1 MNMITEQ
8 ERKIAQTLRS
18 LSDDDPVDLPTNRT
32 QSSARHPFSGKRLL
46 LLAAGAFLITGSIA
60 LFKPD
65 LPAAFLKI
73 LGAPAESP
81 RAQTALQT
89 KLKSM
94 PEGKVNALPSSP
106 PAAGQAQ
113 VTGSGYVIAP
123 DKVTLFAQYASRI
136 TAVLVKPGD
145 HVTIG
150 QALITLDD
158 LDLRLAVQQARASRK
173 AALLAL
179 EAARIASSDTDATF
193 KRNTGLNKRGIVSD
207 TDLQK
212 AKIAALKAANM
223 VEQARVAADKSALDL
238 SEAEAKLGN
247 LTIRAP
253 ISGTVL
259 QITAKKGD
267 RVPDFADAIRS
278 NGLVT
283 IARFDQLVID
293 ADVAEKAVGG
303 LASGQLGEA
312 TLDAFADQPFAVAI
326 QRIAPEVNSAKGT
339 ISLRLVPK
347 DPPAGIRPGMAA
359 RIRISLT
366 KPAPSSNQKQGTQ
379 QP

>member
-1 MNMITEQ
+1 MITEQ
-8 ERKIAQTLRS
+8 ERKIAQTLRA
-18 LSDDDPVDLPTNRT
+18 LSDNAPVDPPTHKT
-32 QSSARHPFSGKRLL
+32 QSSARPLFVSKRVLL
-46 LLAAGAFLITGSIA
+46 LTAGAVLIIASVA
-60 LFKPD
+60 LFTPD
-65 LPAAFLKI
+65 LPAAFYEM
-73 LGAPAESP
+73 LGAPDKTP
-81 RAQTALQT
+81 LTQTAQQT
-89 KLKSM
+89 TPKSIQ
-94 PEGKVNALPSSP
+94 ESKVNALKPMP
-106 PAAGQAQ
+106 PATSPAQ

-123 DKVTLFAQYASRI
+123 DKVTLFAQYAGRI

-145 HVTIG
+145 QVTAG

-158 LDLRLAVQQARASRK
+158 LELRLAVQQAKASRK
-173 AALLAL
+173 AAILAL
-179 EAARIASSDTDATF
+179 EAARIASSDKDATF
-193 KRNTGLNKRGIVSD
+193 KRAIGLNERGFVSD
-207 TDLQK
+207 TDLQQ
-212 AKIAALKAANM
+212 ARVAALEATNK

-238 SEAEAKLGN
+238 QDAEAKLAN

-259 QITAKKGD
+259 QVTAKKGD
-267 RVPDFADAIRS
+267 RVPDFADALRS
-278 NGLVT
+278 GGLVT

-312 TLDAFADQPFAVAI
+312 TLDAFADQPFDVAI

-339 ISLRLVPK
+339 VSLRLVPK

-359 RIRISLT
+359 RIRITLT
-366 KPAPSSNQKQGTQ
+366 KPAPSSNQQQGLQ

>member
-1 MNMITEQ
+1 MITEQ
-8 ERKIAQTLRS
+8 ERKITQTLRA
-18 LSDDDPVDLPTNRT
+18 LSDNDPVDPPTHKT
-32 QSSARHPFSGKRLL
+32 QFPARHSVFSKRSL
-46 LLAAGAFLITGSIA
+46 LLAAGAILIIASVA

-65 LPAAFLKI
+65 LPAAFYEMLASPDKTPLTQAAQQTTPKSI
-73 LGAPAESP
+73 EES
-81 RAQTALQT
+81 
-89 KLKSM
+89 
-94 PEGKVNALPSSP
+94 KVNALQPTPLAASP
-106 PAAGQAQ
+106 AQ

-123 DKVTLFAQYASRI
+123 DKVTLFAQYAGRI

-145 HVTIG
+145 TVTHG

-158 LDLRLAVQQARASRK
+158 LELRLAVQQAKASRK
-173 AALLAL
+173 AAILAL
-179 EAARIASSDTDATF
+179 EAARIASSDKDATF
-193 KRNTGLNKRGIVSD
+193 KRAIGLNERGFVSD
-207 TDLQK
+207 TDLQQ
-212 AKIAALKAANM
+212 ARVAALEATNR

-238 SEAEAKLGN
+238 QDAEAKLAN

-259 QITAKKGD
+259 QVTAKKGD
-267 RVPDFADAIRS
+267 RVPDFADALRS
-278 NGLVT
+278 GGLVT

-312 TLDAFADQPFAVAI
+312 TLDAFSDQPFDVAI

-339 ISLRLVPK
+339 VSLRLAPK

-359 RIRISLT
+359 RIRIILT
-366 KPAPSSNQKQGTQ
+366 KPAPSPNQQQGTQ

>member
-8 ERKIAQTLRS
+8 ERKIAQTLRA
-18 LSDDDPVDLPTNRT
+18 LSDNDPVDPPTHKA
-32 QSSARHPFSGKRLL
+32 QSSARHSVFSKRVLL
-46 LLAAGAFLITGSIA
+46 LTTGAILIIA
-60 LFKPD
+60 SVATLKPD
-65 LPAAFLKI
+65 LPTAFHEM
-73 LGAPAESP
+73 LGAPDKTPLS
-81 RAQTALQT
+81 QTAQQT
-89 KLKSM
+89 TPKSIEESM
-94 PEGKVNALPSSP
+94 VNALQPTP
-106 PAAGQAQ
+106 LAASHAQ

-123 DKVTLFAQYASRI
+123 DKVTLFAKYAGRI

-145 HVTIG
+145 TVTTG
-150 QALITLDD
+150 QALVTLDD

-173 AALLAL
+173 AAILAL
-179 EAARIASSDTDATF
+179 EATRIASSDKDAAF
-193 KRNTGLNKRGIVSD
+193 KRNRGLNKRGIVSD

-212 AKIAALKAANM
+212 ARVAALEAANRM
-223 VEQARVAADKSALDL
+223 EQARVAADKSALDQQD
-238 SEAEAKLGN
+238 AEAKLAN

-259 QITAKKGD
+259 QVTAKKGD
-267 RVPDFADAIRS
+267 RVPDFADALRS
-278 NGLVT
+278 GGLVT

-312 TLDAFADQPFAVAI
+312 TLDAFADQPFDVAI

-339 ISLRLVPK
+339 VSLRLVPK

-359 RIRISLT
+359 RIRITLT
-366 KPAPSSNQKQGTQ
+366 KPDPSFNQQQGTQ

>member
-1 MNMITEQ
+1 MITEQ
-8 ERKIAQTLRS
+8 ERKIAQTLRA
-18 LSDDDPVDLPTNRT
+18 LSDNDPVDPPTHET
-32 QSSARHPFSGKRLL
+32 QSSARPLFVSKRVL
-46 LLAAGAFLITGSIA
+46 LLAAGAFLIIASVA

-65 LPAAFLKI
+65 LPAAFYEM
-73 LGAPAESP
+73 LGAPAENP
-81 RAQTALQT
+81 RAQAAQQT
-89 KLKSM
+89 TPKSI
-94 PEGKVNALPSSP
+94 EESKVNALQPTP
-106 PAAGQAQ
+106 LAASHAQ

-123 DKVTLFAQYASRI
+123 DKVTLFAQYAGRI

-145 HVTIG
+145 TVTTG
-150 QALITLDD
+150 QALVTLDD
-158 LDLRLAVQQARASRK
+158 LELRLAVQQAKASRK
-173 AALLAL
+173 AAMLAL
-179 EAARIASSDTDATF
+179 EAARIASSDKGATF
-193 KRNTGLNKRGIVSD
+193 KRNIGLNKRGIVSD

-212 AKIAALKAANM
+212 ARVAALEAANKA
-223 VEQARVAADKSALDL
+223 EQARVAADKSAFDL
-238 SEAEAKLGN
+238 RDAEAKLAN

-259 QITAKKGD
+259 QVTAKKGD
-267 RVPDFADAIRS
+267 RVPDFADALRS
-278 NGLVT
+278 GGLVT

-312 TLDAFADQPFAVAI
+312 TLDAFADQPFDVAI

-339 ISLRLVPK
+339 VSLRLVPK

-359 RIRISLT
+359 RIRITLT
-366 KPAPSSNQKQGTQ
+366 KPDPSSNQQHGTQ

>member
-8 ERKIAQTLRS
+8 ERKIAQTLRA
-18 LSDDDPVDLPTNRT
+18 LSDNAPVDHPTNRT
-32 QSSARHPFSGKRLL
+32 LSSARHSFFSKRVLL
-46 LLAAGAFLITGSIA
+46 LTAGAFLIIASVA

-65 LPAAFLKI
+65 LPAAFYEMLA
-73 LGAPAESP
+73 APDKTP
-81 RAQTALQT
+81 LAQTTPL
-89 KLKSM
+89 SR
-94 PEGKVNALPSSP
+94 PEGKANTLQPSP
-106 PAAGQAQ
+106 PAAVPAQ

-123 DKVTLFAQYASRI
+123 DKVTLFAQYAGRI

-145 HVTIG
+145 TVTHG
-150 QALITLDD
+150 QALITLND
-158 LDLRLAVQQARASRK
+158 LELRLAVQQAKASRK
-173 AALLAL
+173 AAILAL
-179 EAARIASSDTDATF
+179 EAARIASSDKKATF
-193 KRNTGLNKRGIVSD
+193 KRAIGLNERGFVSD

-212 AKIAALKAANM
+212 ARVAALEAANRM
-223 VEQARVAADKSALDL
+223 EQARIAADKSALDL
-238 SEAEAKLGN
+238 QDAEAKLAN

-259 QITAKKGD
+259 QVTAKKGD
-267 RVPDFADAIRS
+267 RVPDFADALHS
-278 NGLVT
+278 GGLVT

-293 ADVAEKAVGG
+293 ADVAEKAVGS

-339 ISLRLVPK
+339 VSLRLVPK
-347 DPPAGIRPGMAA
+347 VPPAGIRPGMAA
-359 RIRISLT
+359 RIRITLT
-366 KPAPSSNQKQGTQ
+366 KPDPSSNQQQGTQ